1 MNIDLLLRHTPS
13 LPSIPEVV
21 QELIQTLDQADV
33 SASEI
38 ARTLAT
44 DQVLSAKVLR
54 LANSAYYS
62 VPRTIATVDEAIK
75 MLGINTVR
83 TIVLS
88 AAMPSSFQPIAGVD
102 LKPFWRYSLHTAVAA
117 RHLAA
122 IVGAD
127 ADLAF
132 TVGLLHSIGRL
143 VMMGGMPDD
152 MERIDSE
159 VPPYPCK
166 ERVVAERE
174 AFGFCY
180 ADVGSELVRRWNFP
194 DGFCT
199 AIAGA
204 ALPLETEPQV
214 ALHAILHLASWRAKS
229 DELKTDFEGL
239 MATWPKAICDL
250 AGLSREELID
260 NMPPLAELSAGLE
273 DIIGA

>member
-13 LPSIPEVV
+13 LPTIPEVV

-62 VPRTIATVDEAIK
+62 VPRTVATVDEAIK

-88 AAMPSSFQPIAGVD
+88 AAMPSSFQPINGVD

-117 RHLAA
+117 RHLARSTS
-122 IVGAD
+122 VD

-132 TVGLLHSIGRL
+132 TVGLLHGIGRL
-143 VMMGGMPDD
+143 VMLAGMGDD
-152 MERIDSE
+152 MANTEAAL
-159 VPPYPCK
+159 PPYPCA
-166 ERVVAERE
+166 ERVMVERQT
-174 AFGFCY
+174 FGFCY
-180 ADVGSELVRRWNFP
+180 ADVGSELVKRWNFP
-194 DGFCT
+194 DEFCT
-199 AIAGA
+199 AITGA
-204 ALPLETEPQV
+204 ALPLETEPQ
-214 ALHAILHLASWRAKS
+214 ATLHAVLHLASWRAHS
-229 DELKTDFEGL
+229 DELKADFESL
-239 MATWPKAICDL
+239 IASWPEAIGNM
-250 AGLSREELID
+250 AGLSREDLID
-260 NMPPLAELSAGLE
+260 NMPPLAELSTGLE